1 MQYKLD
7 FTEGCVCFS
16 YLINNTEYVDFKDK
30 KAIQD
35 IIDTLLLRS
44 TNSRQVVNLIMSVLE
59 TIRWELDED
68 TNLEKYRFDICSLFD
83 PIVAEII
90 DNSLLDFSKYWDN
103 ENKIKLA
110 LALMSDDEF
119 EQIKKYAIN
128 LVNTEVLGLRAND
141 SGWIQD
147 ILIELVKYD
156 KDTIYECSSKPCEC
170 CGDYI
175 ENYKLTINVD

>member
-44 TNSRQVVNLIMSVLE
+44 TNSRQVVNLIMSILE
-59 TIRWELDED
+59 TIRWELGED
-68 TNLEKYRFDICSLFD
+68 TSLEKYRFDICGLFD
-83 PIVAEII
+83 PIVAEIT
-90 DNSLLDFSKYWDN
+90 DNSLSDFSKYWSN
-103 ENKIKLA
+103 ETRIKQA
-110 LALMSDDEF
+110 LVLMSDDEF
-119 EQIKKYAIN
+119 KQLKEYAVN
-128 LVNTEVLGLRAND
+128 LVNTEVFGLRD
-141 SGWIQD
+141 DPGWIQE

-156 KDTIYECSSKPCEC
+156 KDTIYECSKEPCEC

-175 ENYKLTINVD
+175 ENYKLVINID